1 MTGFES
7 KALSLLERF
16 VGGPPTRNRVQ
27 RYQLV
32 QRRSDQRFDW
42 ISQHR
47 DHEAASAALDAQL
60 EGDRV
65 ECLVIDLAN
74 PPDCAR
80 LAS

>member
-1 MTGFES
+1 MTRMES
-7 KALSLLERF
+7 KAASFLERI
-16 VGGPPTRNRVQ
+16 VGGPPPRNRVQ

-32 QRRSDQRFDW
+32 QRRADRRFDW

-47 DHEAASAALDAQL
+47 EREAADAALDAQL

-65 ECLVIDLAN
+65 ECLVIDLMN
-74 PPDCAR
+74 PPAEER